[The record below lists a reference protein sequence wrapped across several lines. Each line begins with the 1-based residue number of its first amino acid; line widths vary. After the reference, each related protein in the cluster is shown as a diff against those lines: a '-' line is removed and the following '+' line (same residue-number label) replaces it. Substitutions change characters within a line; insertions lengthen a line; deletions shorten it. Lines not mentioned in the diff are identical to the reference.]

1 MIGSLFLYLGGYMVV
16 KNNIREYLMSL
27 KANTSD
33 KLNEIKS
40 ATYKEK
46 FGGLAKKIFGYSK
59 RVLTLEGV
67 VESESTSKPTATD
80 LALAKAI
87 SKDVI
92 GGGWEGSG
100 QAMNRIFSIFLGRN
114 LNSKEVGLTCRID
127 LPKGTIIKRKNGT
140 IGIISEKSNLYII
153 NGSKMSKDTSFE
165 KYNQDVSLPTEDEMT
180 IFVGTILNDA
190 DLLRNFASAFKVST
204 LEEFENM
211 IAVSSNG
218 LDTEDS
224 DNMSYKKFISGSMN
238 PDITITGVAS

>member
-1 MIGSLFLYLGGYMVV
+1 MVV
-16 KNNIREYLMSL
+16 KNNIREYLASL
-27 KANTSD
+27 KSNTSD
-33 KLNEIKS
+33 KLNEIRS
-40 ATYKEK
+40 ATYKAIY
-46 FGGLAKKIFGYSK
+46 GGLAKRIFNYSK

-67 VESESTSKPTATD
+67 VPSESTSKPTATD

-140 IGIISEKSNLYII
+140 IGIISEKSNLQII
-153 NGSKMSKDTSFE
+153 SGSKMTKDTSFE
-165 KYNQDVSLPTEDEMT
+165 KYNQDISLPSEDEMT
-180 IFVGTILNDA
+180 IFVGTILKNEA
-190 DLLRNFASAFKVST
+190 LLRTFSSAFKIST

-211 IAVSSNG
+211 IATSENG
-218 LDTEDS
+218 LDTENS
-224 DNMSYKKFISGSMN
+224 DNMEYKKFITGNMN

>member
-1 MIGSLFLYLGGYMVV
+1 MIV
-16 KNNIREYLMSL
+16 KNNTIREYLASL
-27 KANTSD
+27 KSNTSD

-40 ATYKEK
+40 KTFKEK
-46 FGGLAKKIFGYSK
+46 FGGLAKSIFAYSK

-67 VESESTSKPTATD
+67 VESESANKPTATD

-140 IGIISEKSNLYII
+140 IGIISEKSNLQII
-153 NGSKMSKDTSFE
+153 SGAKLTKDTSFE
-165 KYNQDVSLPTEDEMT
+165 KYNQDISLPSENEMT
-180 IFVGTILNDA
+180 IFVGTILNNP

-204 LEEFENM
+204 LDEFENM
-211 IAVSSNG
+211 IATSSNG

-224 DNMSYKKFISGSMN
+224 DNMNYKKFITGNMN